1 LRITRSGRF
10 KRDYKQAKRQH
21 KNLHLLKDVIEQL
34 VKRQKLPDKF
44 RDHKLT
50 GSLKEYRELHLEPD
64 WLLIYRI
71 DHNEDE
77 LKLARL
83 GPHSEL
89 YRK

>member
-1 LRITRSGRF
+1 MRVTRSSRF
-10 KRDYKQAKRQH
+10 KKDYKLAKRQQ
-21 KNLHLLKDVIEQL
+21 KNLSLLIDVIEKLVNKQQL
-34 VKRQKLPDKF
+34 PEKF

-71 DHNEDE
+71 DENEEE

>member
-1 LRITRSGRF
+1 MRVTRSSRF
-10 KRDYKQAKRQH
+10 KKDYKQAKRQQ
-21 KNLHLLKDVIEQL
+21 KNLPLLKDVIEKL

-50 GSLKEYRELHLEPD
+50 GILEEYREVHLGPD

-71 DHNEDE
+71 DDNENE

-83 GPHSEL
+83 GSHSEL

>member
-1 LRITRSGRF
+1 MRITRSGRF

>member
-1 LRITRSGRF
+1 LRVTRSSRF
-10 KRDYKQAKRQH
+10 KKDYKLAKRQQ
-21 KNLHLLKDVIEQL
+21 KNLSLLRDVIEKLLKKQ
-34 VKRQKLPDKF
+34 QLPDTF

-71 DHNEDE
+71 DENEEE

-83 GPHSEL
+83 GSHSEL
-89 YRK
+89 YKK

>member
-1 LRITRSGRF
+1 MRVTRSSKF
-10 KRDYKQAKRQH
+10 KKDYKLAKRQQ
-21 KNLHLLKDVIEQL
+21 KNLLLLRNIIEKLVNKQL
-34 VKRQKLPDKF
+34 LPDKF
-44 RDHKLT
+44 RDHKLS

-71 DHNEDE
+71 DDNEEE

-83 GPHSEL
+83 GSHSEL

>member
-1 LRITRSGRF
+1 LRVTRSSKF
-10 KRDYKQAKRQH
+10 KKDYKLAKRQH
-21 KNLHLLKDVIEQL
+21 KNLSLLRDVIERLVNKQL
-34 VKRQKLPDKF
+34 IPDKF

-71 DHNEDE
+71 DDNEEE

-83 GPHSEL
+83 GSHSEL

>member
-1 LRITRSGRF
+1 LRVTRSSKF
-10 KRDYKQAKRQH
+10 KKDYKLAKRQQ
-21 KNLHLLKDVIEQL
+21 KNLSLLRDIIEKLVNKQL
-34 VKRQKLPDKF
+34 LPDKF

-71 DHNEDE
+71 DYNEEE

-83 GPHSEL
+83 GSHSEL
-89 YRK
+89 YKK